1 MTRSECLDAA
11 KAAVTGERER
21 QYGNPEDNFQ
31 MIADLWTVL
40 LRDKLTDF
48 LTAKDVAEMMIQF
61 KLARARGGEF
71 KLDNYVD
78 IAGYAACAAE
88 IVSKAETE

>member
-21 QYGNPEDNFQ
+21 QYGNPEDNFK

-61 KLARARGGEF
+61 KIARARGGEF

-78 IAGYAACAAE
+78 IGYAACAAE
-88 IVSKAETE
+88 IVSKTE